1 MNQTKSLFEQYI
13 DTIPSG
19 QMRIN
24 AKGMWKWVSSYLKSH
39 NMEITNIDR
48 AQISALLRSRATPIF
63 TTMRNRVATLR
74 GFYEFC
80 VLHRVLER
88 NPMADFS
95 YRDIDYTDSFRQC
108 FWPNYLTLL
117 NTLKQLWATDE
128 GLYIYPV
135 VTLAWIGVPVAE
147 APILPDSQVSID
159 NRVVHSS
166 IGNLPLSEEMA
177 DVLNQYR
184 NFSSSR
190 RANRITM
197 IRTYQSDAFLY
208 RLDILNRLESD
219 CSSAPVNISSVITEA
234 NKILTEKHL
243 CTPLKYNNLV
253 KSGCLRRMCVME
265 YEGHPYEEII
275 NYGRKFLKPP
285 AGYPGDATF
294 MYECY
299 KKAFDFK

>member
-1 MNQTKSLFEQYI
+1 M
-13 DTIPSG
+13 
-19 QMRIN
+19 
-24 AKGMWKWVSSYLKSH
+24 
-39 NMEITNIDR
+39 
-48 AQISALLRSRATPIF
+48 
-63 TTMRNRVATLR
+63 
-74 GFYEFC
+74 
-80 VLHRVLER
+80 
-88 NPMADFS
+88 
-95 YRDIDYTDSFRQC
+95 
-108 FWPNYLTLL
+108 
-117 NTLKQLWATDE
+117 
-128 GLYIYPV
+128 
-135 VTLAWIGVPVAE
+135 
-147 APILPDSQVSID
+147 PDSQVSID

-219 CSSAPVNISSVITEA
+219 CSSAPVNISSVIAEA
-234 NKILTEKHL
+234 NKILTKKHL

-299 KKAFDFK
+299 KKAFDSK